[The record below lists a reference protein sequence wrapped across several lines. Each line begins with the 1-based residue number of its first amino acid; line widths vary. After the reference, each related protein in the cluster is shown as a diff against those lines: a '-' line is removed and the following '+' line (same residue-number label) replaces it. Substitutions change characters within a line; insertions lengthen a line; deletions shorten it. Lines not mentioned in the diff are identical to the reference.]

1 MCAFR
6 GVARL
11 VPQSIL
17 KTEGLKWMA
26 VVFPFFFFWL
36 RKLFIFPQ
44 GQIFCPVCGLEK
56 LQEKGRENY
65 FFTVPRNWIEIAQTT
80 HRATSAFNQFVSTLK
95 LLVRG
100 PCGNLAVPSFSLS
113 QFFHFLLFIIIFL
126 FKSVFLNLT
135 NHKNHL
141 NAC

>member
-1 MCAFR
+1 MCLQGSCKAGPTVYFKNR
-6 GVARL
+6 RFKVDGS
-11 VPQSIL
+11 SIS
-17 KTEGLKWMA
+17 
-26 VVFPFFFFWL
+26 FFFGYESCLFFPKDRYSAQYVVWRSC
-36 RKLFIFPQ
+36 RKREGKIF
-44 GQIFCPVCGLEK
+44 LHSSKE
-56 LQEKGRENY
+56 L
-65 FFTVPRNWIEIAQTT
+65 EIAQTT
-80 HRATSAFNQFVSTLK
+80 HWAMSAFNQFVSTLK

-113 QFFHFLLFIIIFL
+113 QFFHFLLFIITFL